1 FAGYGS
7 AAFTDSASVTSS
19 LVIDAS
25 SLIRSYT
32 NLFTVPP
39 CLVWAT
45 LTATGLGCALAV
57 RALSRTGALAGREP
71 AAAVA
76 T

>member
-1 FAGYGS
+1 MSWSSTFFAGYGS

-32 NLFTVPP
+32 DLFTVP
-39 CLVWAT
+39 VVT
-45 LTATGLGCALAV
+45 RQGLSSSAW
-57 RALSRTGALAGREP
+57 
-71 AAAVA
+71 
-76 T
+76 

>member
-1 FAGYGS
+1 MSPDRAADPWDFAERHH
-7 AAFTDSASVTSS
+7 A
-19 LVIDAS
+19 
-25 SLIRSYT
+25 
-32 NLFTVPP
+32 PW
-39 CLVWAT
+39 LVWAT

-57 RALSRTGALAGREP
+57 RALSRTGALAGRKP